1 MKQIQEIFAMIEVL
15 SVKNMRL
22 SDAYTIEHYIGS
34 KTLMYNAGK
43 AVFDSIA
50 WHGSAAIIA
59 GSGNNA
65 GDGYVIARLLN
76 SVGVNVH
83 IYLLKDKFSDDGRY
97 YFDECLSDGIAYSIY
112 GGESLSGY
120 DYIIDCIFGTGFH
133 GVPHGVAKTAI
144 EQINASGAYIVS
156 VDINSGINGDSG
168 RGEIYV
174 RSDLT
179 VSIGS
184 YKTGHFIGY
193 AADCIG
199 RLINCDIGIKPIMP
213 TYKYVCTKA
222 DIESTLK
229 TLGIDEYMLVPF
241 GSEELENYDI
251 SPAQSVIS
259 LANKKKCA
267 VAVKDGG
274 AYIVASGG
282 NAYIIGEREV

>member
-1 MKQIQEIFAMIEVL
+1 MIEVL
-15 SVKNMRL
+15 SVENMRL
-22 SDAYTIEHYIGS
+22 SDAYTIEHYIDS

-43 AVFDSIA
+43 AVFDSVD
-50 WHGSAAIIA
+50 WHGSAAITA

-76 SVGVNVH
+76 NIGVDVH

-97 YFDECLSDGIAYSIY
+97 YFDECVRESIAYSIY
-112 GGESLSGY
+112 GGEDLSGY

-133 GVPHGVAKTAI
+133 GVPRGVAKTAI

-168 RGEIYV
+168 RGEIFV

-179 VSIGS
+179 ASVGS
-184 YKTGHFIGY
+184 YKPGHFIGY

-199 RLINCDIGIKPIMP
+199 RLKNCDIGIKPIMP
-213 TYKYVCTKA
+213 PYKYVCAKA
-222 DIESTLK
+222 DIDDTLK
-229 TLGIDEYMLVPF
+229 MLGIDDYALLPCESDM
-241 GSEELENYDI
+241 LENYDA
-251 SPAQSVIS
+251 SPVQSVIA
-259 LANKKKCA
+259 LANKQNRA
-267 VAVKDGG
+267 IAVKDGG
-274 AYIVASGG
+274 AYIAAAGS

>member
-1 MKQIQEIFAMIEVL
+1 MIEVL
-15 SVKNMRL
+15 SVENMRL
-22 SDAYTIEHYIGS
+22 SDAYTIEHYIDS

-43 AVFDSIA
+43 AVFDSVD

-76 SVGVNVH
+76 NIGVDVH

-97 YFDECLSDGIAYSIY
+97 YFDECVRESIAYSIY
-112 GGESLSGY
+112 GGEDLSGY
-120 DYIIDCIFGTGFH
+120 DYIIDCIFGTGFY
-133 GVPHGVAKTAI
+133 GVPRGVAKNAI
-144 EQINASGAYIVS
+144 EQINNSGAYIVS

-168 RGEIYV
+168 RGEVFV

-199 RLINCDIGIKPIMP
+199 RLKNCDIGIKPIMP
-213 TYKYVCTKA
+213 TYKYVCAKA
-222 DIESTLK
+222 DIDDTLK
-229 TLGIDEYMLVPF
+229 KLGIDEYTLVPCE
-241 GSEELENYDI
+241 SDMLENYDT
-251 SPAQSVIS
+251 SPVQSVIA
-259 LANKKKCA
+259 LANKQNRA
-267 VAVKDGG
+267 IAVKDGG
-274 AYIVASGG
+274 AYIAAAGG

>member
-1 MKQIQEIFAMIEVL
+1 MIEVL
-15 SVKNMRL
+15 SVENMRL
-22 SDAYTIEHYIGS
+22 SDAYTIEHYTDS

-43 AVFDSIA
+43 AVFDSVD

-76 SVGVNVH
+76 NIGVDVH
-83 IYLLKDKFSDDGRY
+83 IYLLKDKFSDDGKH
-97 YFDECLSDGIAYSIY
+97 YFDECVRESIAYSIY
-112 GGESLSGY
+112 GGEDLSGY
-120 DYIIDCIFGTGFH
+120 DYIIDCIFGTGFY
-133 GVPHGVAKTAI
+133 GVPRGVAKTAI

-168 RGEIYV
+168 RGEIFV

-179 VSIGS
+179 ASIGS

-199 RLINCDIGIKPIMP
+199 RLKNCDIGIKPIMP
-213 TYKYVCTKA
+213 PYKYVCAKA
-222 DIESTLK
+222 DIDDTLK
-229 TLGIDEYMLVPF
+229 MLGIDDYALLPCESDM
-241 GSEELENYDI
+241 LENYDT
-251 SPAQSVIS
+251 SPVQSVIA
-259 LANKKKCA
+259 LANKQNRA
-267 VAVKDGG
+267 IAVKDGG
-274 AYIVASGG
+274 AYIIADGD

>member
-1 MKQIQEIFAMIEVL
+1 MIEVL
-15 SVKNMRL
+15 SVENMRL
-22 SDAYTIEHYIGS
+22 SDAYTIEHFIGS

-43 AVFDSIA
+43 AVFDSVQ
-50 WHGSAAIIA
+50 WHGSAAILA

-83 IYLLKDKFSDDGRY
+83 IYLLKDKFSADGRY
-97 YFDECLSDGIAYSIY
+97 YFDECLRDNIAYSIY
-112 GGESLSGY
+112 GGEVLSGY

-133 GVPHGVAKTAI
+133 GVPRGIAKTAI
-144 EQINASGAYIVS
+144 EQINASGAFIVS

-168 RGEIYV
+168 RGEIFV

-199 RLINCDIGIKPIMP
+199 RLKNCDIGIKPIMP
-213 TYKYVCTKA
+213 PYKYVCAKA
-222 DIESTLK
+222 DIDATLH
-229 TLGIDEYMLVPF
+229 TLGIDDYMLVPF
-241 GSEELENYDI
+241 GSDALENYDT
-251 SPAQSVIS
+251 SPVQSVIV
-259 LANKKKCA
+259 LANKQKCA

-274 AYIVASGG
+274 AYIVALGEDV
-282 NAYIIGEREV
+282 YIIGEREV